1 MFLMSNEVLNLAVKM
16 SISSAK
22 RMGDV
27 ATVYDTKSKKVITHS
42 VKKRLIR
49 HLKIK
54 ELGFQYNYT
63 SYNN

>member
-27 ATVYDTKSKKVITHS
+27 ATVYDTKSKKVILCMFCS
-42 VKKRLIR
+42 IYDIYSGVKFLYNFC
-49 HLKIK
+49 KIV
-54 ELGFQYNYT
+54 
-63 SYNN
+63 